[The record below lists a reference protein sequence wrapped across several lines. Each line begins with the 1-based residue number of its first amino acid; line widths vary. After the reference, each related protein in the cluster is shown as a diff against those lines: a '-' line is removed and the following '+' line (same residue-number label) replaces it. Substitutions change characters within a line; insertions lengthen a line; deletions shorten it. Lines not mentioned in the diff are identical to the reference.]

1 MAKNDIL
8 LKQRGLIMIDL
19 LHLEK
24 YQENNRIEAKKAL
37 GGLPK
42 SIWETYSAFANTFG
56 GILLLGVEEL
66 SDGSLSV
73 ANGGIST
80 PNALIKEFWNII
92 NNPKKVSVN
101 ILSDKDVYV
110 QELDGKNI
118 IVINIPRA
126 DRAYRPV
133 YIDGNPISGTYRR
146 NGEGDYK
153 CTQEEYLAMVRDA
166 SVKTQDM
173 LVLEEMDLDVFNEES
188 IKGYR
193 MRMSL
198 LRPNHVWGAL
208 DNEEF
213 LLRIG
218 AIGIGKDGKKHPT
231 SAGLLMFG
239 NEYSI
244 TREFNNYFLDYQ
256 EKYDANLRWTDRIVS
271 SSGDWS
277 GNVYDFYFRVYN
289 KLTQDLKVPFSM
301 KGGVRVDE
309 TPVHEALREALANC
323 LVNADYYGRQGVV
336 VIKSKEDISL
346 SNPGGFRIEIDVAKS
361 GGVSDPRNSAM
372 LKMFNLINIGER
384 AGSGI
389 PNIMSI
395 WAEQKWSE
403 PTITQTFE
411 PERTTLT
418 LSIKDKKSRRV
429 GDKKSAIKIGDK
441 KSAITESARRI
452 IIEYLT
458 DNVSASCSEIATVL
472 NLQPS
477 RTRDYLSALVSEGII
492 VAEGAN
498 RNRMYRL
505 KK

>member
-1 MAKNDIL
+1 MK
-8 LKQRGLIMIDL
+8 RGLTMIDL

-66 SDGSLSV
+66 SDGSLAV
-73 ANGGIST
+73 ANGGISA
-80 PNALIKEFWNII
+80 PNTLIKEFWDII
-92 NNPKKVSVN
+92 NNPKKISVN

-118 IVINIPRA
+118 IVINVPRA

-173 LVLEEMDLDVFNEES
+173 LVLEEMDLDVFNQES

-193 MRMSL
+193 MRMSI

-239 NEYSI
+239 NEYCI

-289 KLTQDLKVPFSM
+289 KLTQDLKVPFAM
-301 KGGVRVDE
+301 KSGVRVDE
-309 TPVHEALREALANC
+309 TPIHEALREALANC

-346 SNPGGFRIEIDVAKS
+346 SNPGGFRIEIDAAKS

-395 WAEQKWSE
+395 WDEQKWSE

-418 LSIKDKKSRRV
+418 LSLRASATKSDGKKVTVKSD
-429 GDKKSAIKIGDK
+429 GKKVTAKTTAQK
-441 KSAITESARRI
+441 QI

-458 DNVSASCSEIATVL
+458 NKVSATSQEIADVL
-472 NLQPS
+472 GVGLS
-477 RTRDYLSALVSEGII
+477 RAKTILRALIAEDVI
-492 VAEGAN
+492 VAEGADKN
-498 RNRMYRL
+498 RTYRL
-505 KK
+505 KR